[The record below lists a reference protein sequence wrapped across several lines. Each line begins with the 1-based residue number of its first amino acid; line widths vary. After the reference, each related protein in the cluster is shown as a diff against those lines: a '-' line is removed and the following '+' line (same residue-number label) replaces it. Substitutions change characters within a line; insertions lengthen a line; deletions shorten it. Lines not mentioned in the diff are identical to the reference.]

1 MKLISNEE
9 IYAAARAY
17 SQKFANMT
25 PESYADF
32 THQIE
37 GMSNNEAKDL
47 LNEFT
52 QTALMFYLNKVE
64 GVKARNPL
72 DKAGLIERFFV
83 PFAGLKQNM
92 YVKGRKPINPKFK
105 NRQDGSSV
113 DPFMFTKGS
122 VEDIF
127 YTFNDDY
134 QNTIS
139 IPDFDI
145 KTAVRDANGMAS
157 IIQGYMQYL
166 ESMKVEWEK
175 THTLEVVN
183 EMLNSVSHPLKTE
196 QVEELTIADDTAITR
211 DELKELV
218 AMINNVADAMG
229 LETTE
234 AFNKA
239 SFPKVVDKNELVF
252 LTKPGLKNT
261 IKTQLLESA
270 FNKEELNTDIEWVIT
285 PSFGGL
291 VPTSDGTLDHVLYM
305 VYDEQGRP
313 TDTYTTDEEGTTPYE
328 GTVQWY
334 DPNEDVIGIIIEKGT
349 LFIDEQNPYSVYGI
363 YNPAGMY
370 TTYWANKPNV
380 GFHYDMYK
388 NVVVIKKKVNQ

>member
-9 IYAAARAY
+9 LYQAARAY

-25 PESYADF
+25 PDSYADF
-32 THQIE
+32 QHIIA
-37 GMSNNEAKDL
+37 GMSTAEAKDL

-52 QTALMFYLNKVE
+52 GTALAFYLNKVQ
-64 GVKARNPL
+64 GVSARNPW
-72 DKAGLIERFFV
+72 DIKGLIEKFYV

-105 NRQDGSSV
+105 NRVDGASV

-122 VEDIF
+122 VEDIY

-145 KTAVRDANGMAS
+145 KTAVMSENGQSS

-166 ESMKVEWEK
+166 SSMYVEWEK
-175 THTLEVVN
+175 EHTAEVVN
-183 EMLNSVSHPLKTE
+183 TMLNSVEHPLNAE
-196 QVEELTIADDTAITR
+196 QVIELEFSSDVTR
-211 DELKELV
+211 DELKNFV
-218 AMINNVADAMG
+218 ATVNNVGDAME

-234 AFNKA
+234 AFNIAK
-239 SFPKVVDKNELVF
+239 FPKLVNKSD
-252 LTKPGLKNT
+252 LVLITKPGIKNT

-270 FNKEELNTDIEWVIT
+270 FNKEELNMDIEQVIV
-285 PSFGGL
+285 PDFGGL
-291 VPTSDGTLDHVLYM
+291 VPTSDGTLAHKLYM
-305 VYDEQGRP
+305 VYDAQGRP
-313 TDTYTTDEEGTTPYE
+313 TDTYTTDEAGTTPYTGE
-328 GTVQWY
+328 VVWY
-334 DPNEDVIGIIIEKGT
+334 DPNANVIGIIAEKGL
-349 LFIDEQNPYSVYGI
+349 LFIDDQNAYTVEGI
-363 YNPAGMY
+363 HNPAGMY
-370 TTYWANKPNV
+370 VTYWANKPNV

-388 NVVVIKKKVNQ
+388 NCVVIKKK

>member
-1 MKLISNEE
+1 MKVISNEE
-9 IYAAARAY
+9 IYSAARAY

-32 THQIE
+32 THQIA
-37 GMSNNEAKDL
+37 GMSNSEAKDL

-52 QTALMFYLNKVE
+52 QTALAFYLNKVE

-72 DKAGLIERFFV
+72 DKNGLIERFFV
-83 PFAGLKQNM
+83 PYAGLKQNM
-92 YVKGRKPINPKFK
+92 YVKGRKPINPKYK
-105 NRQDGSSV
+105 NRKDGGTI
-113 DPFMFTKGS
+113 DPFQFTKGS

-145 KTAVRDANGMAS
+145 KTAVTSANGVAS
-157 IIQGYMQYL
+157 IIQGYMQFL

-175 THTLEVVN
+175 THTLEVIN
-183 EMLNSVSHPLKTE
+183 EMINSATHPLKDE
-196 QVEELTIADDTAITR
+196 QKIDVEFSDFDNVTR
-211 DELKELV
+211 DELKNLV
-218 AMINNVADAMG
+218 ATVNNAVDAQG

-234 AFNKA
+234 AFNIA
-239 SFPKVVDKNELVF
+239 SFPKVVDKDELVF
-252 LTKPGLKNT
+252 ITRPGLKNT
-261 IKTQLLESA
+261 LKTQLLESA
-270 FNKEELNTDIEWVIT
+270 FNKEELNMDIEQVIT

-291 VPTSDGTLDHVLYM
+291 VPTSDGTLNGKLYM
-305 VYDEQGRP
+305 VYDSEGRP
-313 TDTYTTDEEGTTPYE
+313 TDTYTTDAEGTTPYE
-328 GTVQWY
+328 GDVKWY
-334 DPNEDVIGIIIEKGT
+334 DPNEDVIGIIAEKGT
-349 LFIDEQNPYSVYGI
+349 IFIDEQNPYTVEGI
-363 YNPAGMY
+363 HNPAGMY

-388 NVVVIKKKVNQ
+388 NVIVIRKKESV